1 MIASLRGQLELIR
14 DDSVIVEVGGVGYLV
29 HVTTTF
35 LNEVG
40 RVGQLVELYT
50 HTHVRENEL
59 ALYGFRALEEL
70 DLFKMLIA
78 VSGIGP
84 RTALAILSSFSPE
97 TLRSAIAQGDALAL
111 TRVPGIG
118 RKTAQRL
125 VLDLKDKVGAPEEA
139 YWMPVLG
146 AADADVLNAL
156 TALGYSLAE
165 AQGALAMIPQD
176 TQQLDERILA
186 ALRFLGSR

>member
-125 VLDLKDKVGAPEEA
+125 VLTSRTRSVLPKKPIGCRFSGRP
-139 YWMPVLG
+139 MPMC
-146 AADADVLNAL
+146 
-156 TALGYSLAE
+156 S
-165 AQGALAMIPQD
+165 M
-176 TQQLDERILA
+176 R
-186 ALRFLGSR
+186 